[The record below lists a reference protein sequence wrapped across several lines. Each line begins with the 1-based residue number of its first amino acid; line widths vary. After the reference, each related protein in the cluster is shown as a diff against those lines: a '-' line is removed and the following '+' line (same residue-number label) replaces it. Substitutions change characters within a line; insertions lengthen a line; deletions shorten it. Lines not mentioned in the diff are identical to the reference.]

1 MTPEDADL
9 SEMCRRFGV
18 EPAFG
23 VRLRP
28 IVRRAHDSPPERRR
42 FLLDLVERAIAREA
56 DRRRRID
63 VAREAAEERAL
74 KRVAGILHAWTP
86 PDWFRRWA
94 KEIGGTDA
102 FGHETADDLDPRA

>member
-9 SEMCRRFGV
+9 HELCRRFGV
-18 EPAFG
+18 EPDFG

-56 DRRRRID
+56 DRRRRVD
-63 VAREAAEERAL
+63 LSREMAEERAL
-74 KRVAGILHAWTP
+74 TRVAGILHAWIP
-86 PDWFRRWA
+86 PAWFRDWA
-94 KEIGGTDA
+94 HEVGGTDA
-102 FGHETADDLDPRA
+102 FGPAAADDLDPKA